1 MKTQKFTFQR
11 LRAGLLALF
20 MIIVLAFPACEKE
33 EFNFATEKPE
43 IFSIGPEGGIIL
55 AQNTEV
61 FLRVPEGAVAAPAK
75 IIISHKRGVKYESN
89 ILMNKCYSISLVDQQ
104 LLKPITI
111 WLSYSPKELC
121 MGTKDEHCLKI
132 YAFDMSNNSGT
143 FFDSD
148 CFESV
153 EDCCV
158 DPKSK
163 TVQGCFSELG
173 NFIVG
178 RIN

>member
-1 MKTQKFTFQR
+1 MKTQKNKSNCFKASTFIT
-11 LRAGLLALF
+11 LVIIGLL
-20 MIIVLAFPACEKE
+20 ISACEKE
-33 EFNFATEKPE
+33 EFNLASDKPE

-104 LLKPITI
+104 LLKPITM

-121 MGTKDEHCLKI
+121 LGTKDEHCLKI
-132 YAFDMSNNSGT
+132 YAYDMSNNSGT

-148 CFESV
+148 CFQSV
-153 EDCCV
+153 GDCCV

-163 TVQGCFSELG
+163 TVQGCFAELG